1 MKKIVHFLLVSIF
14 SIILLGGCNVNGSN
28 SEFDDDTITK
38 AKNTAKS
45 YIESNF
51 ENVSSI
57 EMDEPYTAPMGSM
70 TIDGTVN
77 GNAGFSIKFHKDISV
92 AGIST
97 NEGFPE
103 FKEECKETS
112 CDY

>member
-1 MKKIVHFLLVSIF
+1 M
-14 SIILLGGCNVNGSN
+14 NASN
-28 SEFDDDTITK
+28 SEYDDDTITK

-77 GNAGFSIKFHKDISV
+77 GSAGFSIKFNNDISV

-97 NEGFPE
+97 NEGFPQ